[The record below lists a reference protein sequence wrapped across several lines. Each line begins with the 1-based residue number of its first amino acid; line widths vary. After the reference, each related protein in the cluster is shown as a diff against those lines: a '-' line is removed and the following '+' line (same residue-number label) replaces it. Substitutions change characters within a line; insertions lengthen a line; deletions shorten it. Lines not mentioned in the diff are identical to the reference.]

1 MSEAKPLLYS
11 RSIFISFSVN
21 CLWNLLNFLLACYFL
36 IDLKT
41 FLLIRKV
48 ALCNIND
55 KQLFF
60 KQSKK
65 KYKKCSVKQ
74 GMQRLM

>member
-1 MSEAKPLLYS
+1 MG
-11 RSIFISFSVN
+11 
-21 CLWNLLNFLLACYFL
+21 LWNLLNFLLACYFL

-48 ALCNIND
+48 ALCDMND

-60 KQSKK
+60 KQPKLFNLTRYAKINVGLFCSDSTVQM
-65 KYKKCSVKQ
+65 KYLLEFKD
-74 GMQRLM
+74 